1 MNERELLIAMLT
13 RIGHELDIFEDN
25 VDDDFCSIR
34 YVFNKDGLLINSYV
48 F

>member
-1 MNERELLIAMLT
+1 MNERELLITMLT

-25 VDDDFCSIR
+25 VDDDTCSVRFI
-34 YVFNKDGLLINSYV
+34 FNEDGLLINSYN